1 MINPTEMAVS
11 NQTKLQIIT
20 LRAQGNSYAKIAEEV
35 KVSKQTAI
43 DIARAE
49 RDQIDTLQATEME
62 ALFEAHQ
69 INLKGRLEQLSTLQ
83 RRLLEELK
91 KRDLSDLPTKDLINL
106 YLSTSKSIKEEVFV
120 PEILSTS
127 EQESAATERARWNF

>member
-1 MINPTEMAVS
+1 MAL
-11 NQTKLQIIT
+11 NNHTKLQIIS
-20 LRAQGNSYAKIAEEV
+20 LRAQGHSYAKIAEEV

-43 DIARAE
+43 DVARAE

-83 RRLLEELK
+83 RRLLEEIK

-106 YLSTSKSIKEEVFV
+106 YLSTSKSIKEEVFA
-120 PEILSTS
+120 PEILSSS
-127 EQESAATERARWNF
+127 EQESAATKRAMWDF

>member
-1 MINPTEMAVS
+1 MAVN

-20 LRAQGNSYAKIAEEV
+20 LRAQGKSYAKIAEEV

-83 RRLLEELK
+83 RRLLEEIK

-106 YLSTSKSIKEEVFV
+106 YLSTSKNIKEEVFA

-127 EQESAATERARWNF
+127 EQESAATKRAMWDF

>member
-1 MINPTEMAVS
+1 MAIS

-20 LRAQGNSYAKIAEEV
+20 LRAQGFSYAKIAEEV

-49 RDQIDTLQATEME
+49 VEQIETLQATEME

-83 RRLLEELK
+83 RRLLEEIEN
-91 KRDLSDLPTKDLINL
+91 RDLSDLPTKDLINL
-106 YLSTSKSIKEEVFV
+106 YLSTSKNIKDEVFS
-120 PEILSTS
+120 PQILSSS
-127 EQESAATERARWNF
+127 EQKRAATKRAIWSKY

>member
-1 MINPTEMAVS
+1 MAVS

-20 LRAQGNSYAKIAEEV
+20 LRAQGISYAKIAEEV

-62 ALFEAHQ
+62 ALFEAHK

-83 RRLLEELK
+83 RRLLEEIK

-106 YLSTSKSIKEEVFV
+106 YLSTSKSIKEEVFA

-127 EQESAATERARWNF
+127 EQESAATKRAMWDF

>member
-1 MINPTEMAVS
+1 MAVS

-20 LRAQGNSYAKIAEEV
+20 LRAQGISYAKIAEEV
-35 KVSKQTAI
+35 KVSKQTAL

-62 ALFEAHQ
+62 ALFEAHK

-83 RRLLEELK
+83 RRLLEEIK

-106 YLSTSKSIKEEVFV
+106 YLSTSKSIKEEVFA

-127 EQESAATERARWNF
+127 EQESAATKRAMWDF

>member
-1 MINPTEMAVS
+1 MAVS

-20 LRAQGNSYAKIAEEV
+20 LRAQGISYAKIAEEV

-62 ALFEAHQ
+62 ALFEAHK

-83 RRLLEELK
+83 RRLLEEIK

-106 YLSTSKSIKEEVFV
+106 YLSTSKSIKEEVFA

-127 EQESAATERARWNF
+127 EQESAATKRAMWNF

>member
-1 MINPTEMAVS
+1 MAVS

-20 LRAQGNSYAKIAEEV
+20 LRAQGISYAKIAEEV

-62 ALFEAHQ
+62 ALFEAHK

-83 RRLLEELK
+83 RRLLEEIK

-106 YLSTSKSIKEEVFV
+106 YLSTSKSIKEEVFT

-127 EQESAATERARWNF
+127 EQESASTKRAMWDF

>member
-1 MINPTEMAVS
+1 MALN
-11 NQTKLQIIT
+11 NQTKLQIIS
-20 LRAQGNSYAKIAEEV
+20 LRAQGHSYAKIAEEV

-43 DIARAE
+43 DVARAE

-69 INLKGRLEQLSTLQ
+69 INLKGRLGQLSTLQ
-83 RRLLEELK
+83 RRLLEEIK

-106 YLSTSKSIKEEVFV
+106 YLSTSKSIKEEVFA
-120 PEILSTS
+120 PEILSSS
-127 EQESAATERARWNF
+127 EQESAATKRAMWDF

>member
-1 MINPTEMAVS
+1 MALN
-11 NQTKLQIIT
+11 NQTKLQIIS
-20 LRAQGNSYAKIAEEV
+20 LRAQGHSYAKIAEEV

-43 DIARAE
+43 DVARAE

-83 RRLLEELK
+83 RRLLEEIK

-106 YLSTSKSIKEEVFV
+106 YLSTSKSIKEEVFA
-120 PEILSTS
+120 PEILSSS
-127 EQESAATERARWNF
+127 EQESAATKRAMWDF